1 MVGQFKDYPKK
12 DMILVENTT
21 HNYCASKEQK
31 SRPSL
36 LKKNSIPALKV
47 ETTKLPFSVHKS
59 ATKGMSVLV

>member
-12 DMILVENTT
+12 DTILVENTT

-36 LKKNSIPALKV
+36 PKKLYSNL
-47 ETTKLPFSVHKS
+47 ETTKLPFSVPKS
-59 ATKGMSVLV
+59 ATKAMAV